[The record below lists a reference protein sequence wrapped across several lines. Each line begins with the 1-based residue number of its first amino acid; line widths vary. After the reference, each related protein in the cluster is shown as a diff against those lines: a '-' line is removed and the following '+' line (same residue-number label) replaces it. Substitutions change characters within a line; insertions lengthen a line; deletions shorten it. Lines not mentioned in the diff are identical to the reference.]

1 LEAGM
6 TEGLTEEQRAALTD
20 EELRALDASAEE
32 PLRQEDIDEP
42 PEPAESFA
50 LVARDSAIANQEP
63 VTQTI
68 ITKDDFTEEDVKA
81 LAAEREGEVS

>member
-1 LEAGM
+1 M
-6 TEGLTEEQRAALTD
+6 TEGLTEAQRAALTD
-20 EELRALDASAEE
+20 EELRALDASSEE

-42 PEPAESFA
+42 PESADSFA
-50 LVARDSAIANQEP
+50 MEARDSAIANQDP